1 MSIAP
6 ERALQ
11 TDTHITEQQRKRLR
25 KLWDGLLSVTREP
38 VGAVHVDDWEGEYP
52 ERVVFGAT
60 RSVAGH
66 EAVVETSGV
75 QSAYGTVKERRVTVS
90 GCDQN
95 QVGLTAW
102 QARDMAQLLTAAAD
116 QLDAWAGR

>member
-11 TDTHITEQQRKRLR
+11 TDAHITEQQRKRLR
-25 KLWDGLLSVTREP
+25 KLWDGLLSVVRPP
-38 VGAVHVDDWEGEYP
+38 VGAVCLDDWEGEYP
-52 ERVVFGAT
+52 QRVVFGAK

-66 EAVVETSGV
+66 HAVVETSGV
-75 QSAYGTVKERRVTVS
+75 QSAYGTVKERKVTVS
-90 GCDQN
+90 GCDEN

-102 QARDMAQLLTAAAD
+102 QARDMAHLLTAAAD
-116 QLDAWAGR
+116 QLDGWAR